1 MNNNTLA
8 ADALRTVIEA
18 GSKATQQ
25 QINQAKRSLAL
36 YAIDLLASD
45 DPEGGRAALSMDVVL
60 IAAQMGLYDVEKSS
74 D

>member
-18 GSKATQQ
+18 GSEATQQ
-25 QINQAKRSLAL
+25 QINQARRSLAL
-36 YAIDLLASD
+36 YAIALLASD

-60 IAAQMGLYDVEKSS
+60 IGAQMGLYDVEKS